1 MLIDCCDAQTFLA
14 GVDKL
19 AVITYSPTDEQGRLG
34 GAGKCSCAYATGA
47 HKHQATSLQVA
58 THSPPLSQSSS
69 FPKELPDGRPE
80 QGSDSSHFT
89 RRLLCVIN
97 APYLIEQGPVL
108 VQESALPRTL
118 AHVLFERPCLFAV
131 HILGCYDFRF
141 RCAID
146 SASSPPL
153 YSELIIYTSDKF

>member
-1 MLIDCCDAQTFLA
+1 MLIDCCDAWTFLA
-14 GVDKL
+14 GMDKL

-58 THSPPLSQSSS
+58 THSPPPLSRSSR

-80 QGSDSSHFT
+80 QESDSSHLT

-97 APYLIEQGPVL
+97 APGLIEQGPWL
-108 VQESALPRTL
+108 IQAGALPRAL
-118 AHVLFERPCLFAV
+118 AHVLFERPCLFAL
-131 HILGCYDFRF
+131 HIPGCNDYRF
-141 RCAID
+141 RRAID

-153 YSELIIYTSDKF
+153 YFFINHIHL

>member
-1 MLIDCCDAQTFLA
+1 MQLRLRNRGPQTS
-14 GVDKL
+14 GDV
-19 AVITYSPTDEQGRLG
+19 TS
-34 GAGKCSCAYATGA
+34 SC
-47 HKHQATSLQVA
+47 HSL
-58 THSPPLSQSSS
+58 PPLSQSSS

-97 APYLIEQGPVL
+97 ALYLIEQGPVL

-118 AHVLFERPCLFAV
+118 AHVLLERPCLFAV